1 MKRKVLF
8 AIILISIISLFSFTY
23 TFAANGL
30 VDGIRNTVGGA
41 ENVVKSTGSAIGNT
55 IRNGMNTLE
64 NGGNQLGKDAQNTMG
79 TMTGR
84 NNDNYTATRTS
95 TTTDTNNGMSTTPY
109 TWVIIGITA
118 VGIGVLIWSYI
129 AQNNKNNDYIDSDI
143 HR

>member
-8 AIILISIISLFSFTY
+8 AIILTSIISLFSFTY

-41 ENVVKSTGSAIGNT
+41 ENAVEGAGSAIGNT

-64 NGGNQLGKDAQNTMG
+64 NGGNQLGKDAQNTMS

-95 TTTDTNNGMSTTPY
+95 TTTNANNGMSTTAY

-129 AQNNKNNDYIDSDI
+129 SQNKKNNDFIDSDI

>member
-8 AIILISIISLFSFTY
+8 AIILTSIISLFSFTY

-41 ENVVKSTGSAIGNT
+41 ENVVKGTGSAIGNT
-55 IRNGMNTLE
+55 
-64 NGGNQLGKDAQNTMG
+64 
-79 TMTGR
+79 R

-95 TTTDTNNGMSTTPY
+95 TTTDTNNGMSTTAY

>member
-1 MKRKVLF
+1 
-8 AIILISIISLFSFTY
+8 
-23 TFAANGL
+23 
-30 VDGIRNTVGGA
+30 
-41 ENVVKSTGSAIGNT
+41 
-55 IRNGMNTLE
+55 MNTLE

-95 TTTDTNNGMSTTPY
+95 TTTDTNNGMSTTAY

-143 HR
+143 LR

>member
-1 MKRKVLF
+1 MKRKALF
-8 AIILISIISLFSFTY
+8 AIIFTFIISLFSFTY

-41 ENVVKSTGSAIGNT
+41 ENVVEGAGSAIGNT

-64 NGGNQLGKDAQNTMG
+64 NGGDQLGKDAQNTMD
-79 TMTGR
+79 TMTGSA
-84 NNDNYTATRTS
+84 NSNYTATRTS
-95 TTTDTNNGMSTTPY
+95 SATDANDGMSTTAY

-129 AQNNKNNDYIDSDI
+129 SQNNRNNDYIDSDI